1 MTRES
6 FNIALVVITG
16 TWLAA
21 VGCGTPAPV
30 QQQSSPAPAATSAPP
45 ATPAPPAVMSPVSI
59 NAEMVSVIDHAGHE
73 LWSAEQKGKAPKTNA
88 DWENL
93 AEHATQLAAAGALVR
108 VAGAGVNDTMWVAS
122 PDWQKWARALSDAGM
137 AALKAT
143 EGKNAEALVA
153 ANGQLVESCE
163 GCHKQFKPS
172 LPSEGITHAHAHQ

>member
-1 MTRES
+1 MTRQS
-6 FNIALVVITG
+6 FNIAFVVITAA
-16 TWLAA
+16 WLAA
-21 VGCGTPAPV
+21 IGCSTPASV
-30 QQQSSPAPAATSAPP
+30 QQQSAPAATTAPAATSV
-45 ATPAPPAVMSPVSI
+45 PPAVMSPVSI

-73 LWSAEQKGKAPKTNA
+73 LWSVEQKGKAPKTDA

-108 VAGAGVNDTMWVAS
+108 VAGTGVNDTMWVAS
-122 PDWQKWARALSDAGM
+122 PDWQKWARALSDAGL

-143 EGKNAEALVA
+143 EGKNAAALVT

-163 GCHKQFKPS
+163 GCHKQFKPN